1 MGSSIRIVKPFIFPR
16 ASSFIRTSE
25 VLFLA
30 KSFTFS
36 PMVSSFTRVSP
47 FRQDF
52 RFSSSVDL
60 SSHKVDSSSN
70 DYIREDPILTH
81 VINMVMRDGKKAR
94 ARRYIADACLELRK
108 QTNNDPLEIIK
119 VAIDKTAP
127 LAGLISRK
135 KGSKVIQIPKPLN
148 ERQRNHKAIKWIL
161 EASDKKPGKKFSI
174 RLANEFLAVI
184 NGQSLAL
191 QKKEQLHK
199 LALTNRQNLP
209 VKW

>member
-1 MGSSIRIVKPFIFPR
+1 MEKFVRLFAIAQPFIFLRP
-16 ASSFIRTSE
+16 SSFNRISE
-25 VLFLA
+25 VSSLA
-30 KSFTFS
+30 KGFTFS
-36 PMVSSFTRVSP
+36 LGVSP
-47 FRQDF
+47 FLQGF
-52 RFSSSVDL
+52 HFSTSTNL
-60 SSHKVDSSSN
+60 SSQQIDPSN
-70 DYIREDPILTH
+70 DNNREDPILTH
-81 VINMVMRDGKKAR
+81 LINMIMRDGKKAR
-94 ARRYIADACLELRK
+94 ARRYVADACLEIRK

-119 VAIDKTAP
+119 VAIDKAAP
-127 LAGLISRK
+127 LVGHVSQK
-135 KGSKVIQIPKPLN
+135 KGSKAIQIPKPLN

-209 VKW
+209 IKW